1 MRIIAGSARGRKLI
15 SPSDYDVR
23 PTIDRVK
30 ESMFNIINPYIR
42 DAVILD
48 LFSGTGNLA
57 LEALSRG
64 AEKAY
69 LVDNSRKSLS
79 IIKENIEIL
88 KFQEKCTVIENDYIS
103 AIKDMKEKVDIIF
116 LDPPYNKE
124 FISNSL
130 SIIEQNDILNED
142 GIIVVEHKNEEKIPS
157 DNEYL
162 EIIKSKK
169 YGIMTITIYRKL

>member
-1 MRIIAGSARGRKLI
+1 MRIIAGSSRGRKLI
-15 SPSDYDVR
+15 SPSDSDVR

-57 LEALSRG
+57 LEAISRG

-79 IIKENIEIL
+79 IIKENIELL
-88 KFQEKCTVIENDYIS
+88 KFQEQCTVIENDYIS
-103 AIKDMKEKVDIIF
+103 AIKDMKEKIDIIF
-116 LDPPYNKE
+116 LDPPYDE
-124 FISNSL
+124 GFISKSL

-142 GIIVVEHKNEEKIPS
+142 GIIVAEHKNAEEMPPG
-157 DNEYL
+157 NEYL